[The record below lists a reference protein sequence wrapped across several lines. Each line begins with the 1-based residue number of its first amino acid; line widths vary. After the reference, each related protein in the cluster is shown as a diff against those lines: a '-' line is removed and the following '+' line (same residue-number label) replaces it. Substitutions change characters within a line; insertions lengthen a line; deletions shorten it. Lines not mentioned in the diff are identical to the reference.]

1 MRSKVKQACRY
12 FSAERAQQKQPDFP
26 PSVHTC
32 ADVIQQEQVPAA
44 HQQLA
49 AGETPPLA
57 TADATGKLVAHD
69 GVGAGLQTQQP
80 DSKLDRQLSTVS
92 QLD

>member
-1 MRSKVKQACRY
+1 M
-12 FSAERAQQKQPDFP
+12 
-26 PSVHTC
+26 
-32 ADVIQQEQVPAA
+32 PAA

-49 AGETPPLA
+49 AGEASPLA